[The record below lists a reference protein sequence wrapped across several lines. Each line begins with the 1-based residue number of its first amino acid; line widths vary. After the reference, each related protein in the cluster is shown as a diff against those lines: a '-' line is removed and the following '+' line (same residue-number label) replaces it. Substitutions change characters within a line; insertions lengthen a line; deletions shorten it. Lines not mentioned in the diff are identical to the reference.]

1 VFVAGEREV
10 IMLKSTCCPQCGSFD
25 VISVTREKHSGR
37 ALFVTEL
44 VYLCPLGHMFTRSEA
59 KKMEEMQE
67 ADSLR
72 TSA

>member
-1 VFVAGEREV
+1 
-10 IMLKSTCCPQCGSFD
+10 

-72 TSA
+72 PTA